1 MGNEM
6 NELRYLDLKN
16 TLCEKIYEGVYK
28 DGEKIPS
35 ERQLSTYYDV
45 SRITVRK
52 TLELMEK
59 ENLTVRE
66 VGNGTRVTLKNY
78 GNDNPLDVVAL
89 TAPSRNPFFAK
100 FIAEFQK
107 QAWEKDT
114 LLLYVE
120 VPERTSVE
128 DCLYRLYTR
137 NIRNVVIW
145 QDDQAIDREKLLR
158 LRSIGMNLVFFDAD
172 DALPYADAV
181 FLDNAAA
188 VRELVESTEF
198 PDSEYLY
205 VGWDNRSIGN
215 VRKRE
220 EAFIENCPEGKVVRI
235 PWRRDRK
242 IDEASMERVKEK
254 IVRMPS
260 GMIVC
265 GAGEIAQRF
274 AETLWGTEEQKE
286 DYVIGSIDDF
296 DGSERYPV
304 RIYVQDLKE
313 SAKKIY
319 QRLEEQSELGSGWKA
334 ESYQI
339 RGILKEKN
347 KKKG

>member
-16 TLCEKIYEGVYK
+16 TLCEKIYEGIYK

-35 ERQLSTYYDV
+35 ERQLSTDYEV

-52 TLELMEK
+52 TLELMER
-59 ENLTVRE
+59 ENLIVRE

-78 GNDNPLDVVAL
+78 GNNNPLDVIAL
-89 TAPSRNPFFAK
+89 TAPSRNPFFAH

-120 VPERTSVE
+120 VPERTSLE

-137 NIRNVVIW
+137 NIRNVVVW

-181 FLDNAAA
+181 FLDNTDA
-188 VRELVESTEF
+188 VKSLVQENDE
-198 PDSEYLY
+198 DISEYLY
-205 VGWDNRSIGN
+205 VGWDNRSISN

-220 EAFIENCPEGKVVRI
+220 IAFVENCPAGRVIRI

-242 IDEASMERVKEK
+242 IDTVSLNKVKEK
-254 IVRMPS
+254 ILQMPG

-265 GAGEIAQRF
+265 GAGEIAQQV
-274 AETLWGTEEQKE
+274 AESLWQTEDKNRN
-286 DYVIGSIDDF
+286 YVMGSIDDF
-296 DGSERYPV
+296 EGAEHYPV
-304 RIYVQDLKE
+304 KVYLQDLKA
-313 SAKKIY
+313 SARKIY
-319 QRLEEQSELGSGWKA
+319 QRLEEQSELGAGWKA

-339 RGILKEKN
+339 RGKLKRKQ
-347 KKKG
+347 